1 MLYKPSQA
9 RLHSA
14 LSFCASLAQ
23 AKSDHKV
30 GPAYN
35 SVGATPQLWH
45 MDKKG
50 QRAPRPSSALRISG
64 TGFGGH
70 GRLTSSVSSIT
81 FSLKEFLTGSPSYQ
95 APGR

>member
-50 QRAPRPSSALRISG
+50 QRAPRPSRTSAL
-64 TGFGGH
+64 
-70 GRLTSSVSSIT
+70 
-81 FSLKEFLTGSPSYQ
+81 LKEFLTGSPSYQ